1 MPDLSLLLPMLAL
14 LIVIGG
20 IAGVIAGL
28 LGVGAA
34 LFWCL
39 RSSSCF
45 PIWAMAG
52 HS

>member
-1 MPDLSLLLPMLAL
+1 MLAL

-28 LGVGAA
+28 LGVGGGIVLVPA
-34 LFWCL
+34 FFL
-39 RSSSCF
+39 RCF
-45 PIWAMAG
+45 RIWAMAG